1 MKIKEFDNPG
11 KLMGRLDMVAFATVH
26 MLLAAILLG
35 LYYLISFEVAV
46 IIGLS
51 ILIIQTAQP

>member
-1 MKIKEFDNPG
+1 MKIKEFDNPA
-11 KLMGRLDMVAFATVH
+11 KLMGRLDMVAIATVH
-26 MLLAAILLG
+26 ILFAAILLG

-46 IIGLS
+46 IVGLS